1 MNEPTNLILIGPM
14 GAGKSTIGRKLA
26 EHFGLEFYDL
36 DHEIER
42 RTGATVALI
51 FELEGEAGFRKRE
64 SAVLAELADARGRV
78 IATGGGSVLAPENR
92 RLIRAS
98 GFVIYLRITLEQQLA
113 RLARDRK
120 RPLLNAPDRRARLE
134 ALAAERDPLY
144 AELADLTFPADE
156 VSVAVAARRL
166 AGVIERDGVPHRL
179 KEHTA

>member
-26 EHFGLEFYDL
+26 ELYGLEFFDL

-64 SAVLAELADARGRV
+64 TAVLSELAGTRGRV
-78 IATGGGSVLAPENR
+78 IATGGGSVLEPENR
-92 RLIRAS
+92 KVIRAN
-98 GFVIYLRITLEQQLA
+98 GYVIYLKVTIEQQLA

-120 RPLLNAPDRRARLE
+120 RPLLDAPDRRARLE
-134 ALAAERDPLY
+134 SLAAERDPLY
-144 AELADLTFPADE
+144 AELADIEFAADE
-156 VSVAVAARRL
+156 VSVAVAAKRL
-166 AGVIERDGVPHRL
+166 AGVIDREGPRVEEAP
-179 KEHTA
+179 A